1 MYADVSFIASLAMI
15 IFGLWI
21 LAWSANRFVDGAAE
35 LSQKFGVPPFVIGM
49 VVIGFGTSAP
59 EMAVVDTYVLNLFR
73 TSFYPG
79 A

>member
-59 EMAVVDTYVLNLFR
+59 EMAVVDTYVPNLFR